1 MNIKTILAATALA
14 MSVGVATADTF
25 PRAYAK
31 DMAMAMDV
39 NKDGTVT
46 KEEFLKMMAKKYDE
60 KMDAMKKMA
69 PAEAAK
75 MMKGEAMT
83 TEGFISFFSNLH

>member
-14 MSVGVATADTF
+14 LSVGVATADTF

-31 DMAMAMDV
+31 EMAMAMDV

-46 KEEFLKMMAKKYDE
+46 KEEFLKMMGQKFDE
-60 KMDAMKKMA
+60 KMAALKKMA
-69 PAEAAK
+69 PADAAK
-75 MMKGEAMT
+75 MMKGDAMT
-83 TEGFISFFSNLH
+83 IEGFVSFFSSLH